1 MTLIPQ
7 WNAWIASRPSGSF
20 LRVVELGSFSKAA
33 AELGVGQPA
42 VTKQVARM
50 ETQLGARLL
59 HRSTHGVTATEIG
72 ALYYEKCRV
81 IAHHVEEADSVAA
94 LMQSQMRGAM
104 RISTSVAFGRR
115 VLGPLLMQFMR
126 ANPDL
131 QVDLGVDDRYVD
143 MIEQGIDV
151 AIRMGRLADSSL
163 GARYLG
169 LNPWVL
175 VASPAFLRRARAR
188 RAGRQ
193 DLAARDCL
201 IYSTVQGDA
210 RWHFAGASGQ
220 PESVAVRGPL
230 RSNSLSILLEAAI
243 AGMGVAALPRYV
255 AQGALARGSVV
266 PLLEAW
272 SLPVQEIH
280 AVYPVAAHAA
290 AEGVGPGR
298 LAAGAVRGRVVDSP
312 RSADHAQSAGLSRS
326 NSVRATTL
334 VACAGRPARGARR
347 PAWRSTRAPCA
358 APRRRSRPGCR
369 ARRTG
374 ARRCTAACR
383 RPGSARRTR
392 AARACCSAST
402 SGALPGSGFSA
413 LASSRRLMSTRDA
426 GHVAPRRASISARI
440 AASTA
445 TGSSS
450 GIMRRSS
457 LSTTLP
463 GTTLVLVP
471 PSMRPTLM

>member
-1 MTLIPQ
+1 MVGDDAFALKTVDKHDAYSTMEYMDRIQAVKLY
-7 WNAWIASRPSGSF
+7 

-50 ETQLGARLL
+50 EAQLGARLL

-81 IAHHVEEADSVAA
+81 IAHHVDEADSVAA
-94 LMQSQMRGAM
+94 LMQSQMRGVM

-143 MIEQGIDV
+143 MIEQGVDV

-175 VASPAFLRRARAR
+175 VASPAFLRGRALPAR
-188 RAGRQ
+188 PQ
-193 DLAARDCL
+193 DLASRDCL

-210 RWHFAGASGQ
+210 RWHFAGAGASRQ

-243 AGMGVAALPRYV
+243 DGMGVAALPRYV
-255 AQGALARGSVV
+255 AHAALSQGSVV

-280 AVYPVAAHAA
+280 AVYP
-290 AEGVGPGR
+290 
-298 LAAGAVRGRVVDSP
+298 SP
-312 RSADHAQSAGLSRS
+312 RMLPLKVSGLVAWLQAQFEGEWWTRLDASAQPADLSRS
-326 NSVRATTL
+326 
-334 VACAGRPARGARR
+334 
-347 PAWRSTRAPCA
+347 
-358 APRRRSRPGCR
+358 
-369 ARRTG
+369 
-374 ARRCTAACR
+374 
-383 RPGSARRTR
+383 
-392 AARACCSAST
+392 
-402 SGALPGSGFSA
+402 
-413 LASSRRLMSTRDA
+413 
-426 GHVAPRRASISARI
+426 
-440 AASTA
+440 
-445 TGSSS
+445 
-450 GIMRRSS
+450 
-457 LSTTLP
+457 
-463 GTTLVLVP
+463 
-471 PSMRPTLM
+471 

>member
-1 MTLIPQ
+1 MVGDGPFARKAVDKHDAYSTMECMDRIQAVRL
-7 WNAWIASRPSGSF
+7 F

-50 ETQLGARLL
+50 EKQLGARLL

-143 MIEQGIDV
+143 MIEQGVDV
-151 AIRMGRLADSSL
+151 AIRMGRLADSTL

-175 VASPAFLRRARAR
+175 VASPAFLEGRAPPTRP
-188 RAGRQ
+188 Q
-193 DLAARDCL
+193 DLASRDCL

-210 RWHFAGASGQ
+210 RWHFAGASGK

-230 RSNSLSILLEAAI
+230 RSNSLSILLQAAI
-243 AGMGVAALPRYV
+243 EGMGVAALPRYV

-280 AVYPVAAHAA
+280 AVYP
-290 AEGVGPGR
+290 
-298 LAAGAVRGRVVDSP
+298 SP
-312 RSADHAQSAGLSRS
+312 RMLPLKVSGLVGWLQSQFEGEWWARLDRPATPQPGDLSRS
-326 NSVRATTL
+326 
-334 VACAGRPARGARR
+334 
-347 PAWRSTRAPCA
+347 
-358 APRRRSRPGCR
+358 
-369 ARRTG
+369 
-374 ARRCTAACR
+374 
-383 RPGSARRTR
+383 
-392 AARACCSAST
+392 
-402 SGALPGSGFSA
+402 
-413 LASSRRLMSTRDA
+413 
-426 GHVAPRRASISARI
+426 
-440 AASTA
+440 
-445 TGSSS
+445 
-450 GIMRRSS
+450 
-457 LSTTLP
+457 
-463 GTTLVLVP
+463 
-471 PSMRPTLM
+471 

>member
-1 MTLIPQ
+1 MVGDETFARKSVDKHDGYSTMECMDRLQ
-7 WNAWIASRPSGSF
+7 AVRLF

-50 ETQLGARLL
+50 EQQLGARLL

-143 MIEQGIDV
+143 MIEQGVDV
-151 AIRMGRLADSSL
+151 AIRMGRLADSTL
-163 GARYLG
+163 GARFLG

-175 VASPAFLRRARAR
+175 VAAPAFLD
-188 RAGRQ
+188 GRNAPANPQ
-193 DLAARDCL
+193 DLAAHDCL

-210 RWHFAGASGQ
+210 RWHFAGASGR
-220 PESVAVRGPL
+220 PESVTVRGPL
-230 RSNSLSILLEAAI
+230 RSNSLSILLEATI
-243 AGMGVAALPRYV
+243 DGMGVAALPRYV
-255 AQGALARGSVV
+255 AQGALAQGRVV

-280 AVYPVAAHAA
+280 AVYP
-290 AEGVGPGR
+290 
-298 LAAGAVRGRVVDSP
+298 SP
-312 RSADHAQSAGLSRS
+312 RMLPLKVSGLVGWLQAQFEGEWWTRLDH
-326 NSVRATTL
+326 
-334 VACAGRPARGARR
+334 
-347 PAWRSTRAPCA
+347 
-358 APRRRSRPGCR
+358 
-369 ARRTG
+369 
-374 ARRCTAACR
+374 
-383 RPGSARRTR
+383 
-392 AARACCSAST
+392 
-402 SGALPGSGFSA
+402 
-413 LASSRRLMSTRDA
+413 
-426 GHVAPRRASISARI
+426 
-440 AASTA
+440 
-445 TGSSS
+445 
-450 GIMRRSS
+450 
-457 LSTTLP
+457 
-463 GTTLVLVP
+463 P
-471 PSMRPTLM
+471 PSLRP